1 MVRVVLH
8 VISHPCWC
16 WLSLWLLS
24 PLKYTLNRP
33 PGPWISGN
41 GCIQFGDF
49 LKMKIFPHWMDCLRA
64 QWSLS
69 SKSQTFSKSY
79 VFFIFFAQKNTLLPP
94 SNRPEKKNLN
104 NSLKSLQWRMKWVKR
119 NSWSFLTGRWVWLRK
134 LMYSVCIIWCKRH
147 HKCSQMHCSFIPKG
161 SSSLLLREPYYK
173 EFHAFGTLG
182 RSVG

>member
-1 MVRVVLH
+1 MGAFNSGIFWKWKSSRIEWTASVHSEASPAKVRHFQKV
-8 VISHPCWC
+8 
-16 WLSLWLLS
+16 
-24 PLKYTLNRP
+24 
-33 PGPWISGN
+33 
-41 GCIQFGDF
+41 
-49 LKMKIFPHWMDCLRA
+49 
-64 QWSLS
+64 
-69 SKSQTFSKSY
+69 TFSLYFSPKKILS
-79 VFFIFFAQKNTLLPP
+79 FPLQTGRK
-94 SNRPEKKNLN
+94 KKNLN